1 MFGNMLKKSGKKI
14 RCCKCLVT
22 LERLKEE
29 KICDYLTKII
39 KEDGTEDYICPV
51 CHEGW

>member
-1 MFGNMLKKSGKKI
+1 MPAKKNKTL

-22 LERLKEE
+22 LERLKKD
-29 KICDYLTKII
+29 KICDYLIKII
-39 KEDGTEDYICPV
+39 DENGKEDFICRV